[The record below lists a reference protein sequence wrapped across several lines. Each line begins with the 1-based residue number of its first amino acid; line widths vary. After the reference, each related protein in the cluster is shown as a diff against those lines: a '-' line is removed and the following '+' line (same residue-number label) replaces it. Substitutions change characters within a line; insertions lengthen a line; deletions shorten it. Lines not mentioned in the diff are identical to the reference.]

1 MVNNQM
7 MARVLLTMEDIEK
20 LRRTIKIGDTLK
32 AEVMRY
38 VPGKETFFVKKIIK
52 VVVVAK
58 YPHLVHVVPKKY
70 LKSALPE
77 MTMTY
82 TEIAMIQ
89 RGLTDLTK
97 GENHV

>member
-7 MARVLLTMEDIEK
+7 MARVLLTIEDIEK
-20 LRRTIKIGDTLK
+20 LKRTIKIGDTLK

-58 YPHLVHVVPKKY
+58 YPHLVHVVPKRQ
-70 LKSALPE
+70 LRTGLPE

-82 TEIAMIQ
+82 TDIAMIQ
-89 RGLTDLTK
+89 RGLTELMK
-97 GENHV
+97 GDKNV